1 MRERKSGVPMAT
13 PRRTPALRLAALLA
27 LTLLVPALAGC
38 SSNAVRA
45 DIVTAGYPEYFLASR
60 IAGTTHSTVLL
71 GKPGTSVH
79 DFDPDTQDIDTMQ
92 HAKVVLLHGMS
103 LEQWGDKAKAA
114 VTSGPQFI
122 TTAPSAASL
131 GLSDYFAP
139 PPNGDPGLT
148 VDPHTWTD
156 PYAYAQEAKVVEGAL
171 AGVFPQDAAAIHANA
186 ASLVSDLM
194 ALHASFKAGLQNCQR
209 HEIVTNHDAYFYLAH
224 QYNFSTYALHG
235 ITPDD
240 TPTQQQVQD
249 AIDAINRDHLPVI
262 FLEDGTSPSAVQSIV
277 DQTHVKVDILSPNE
291 VRPDSGDYITVQ
303 QSNLVKLQSA
313 LGCTGA

>member
-1 MRERKSGVPMAT
+1 MT
-13 PRRTPALRLAALLA
+13 PPPARSPLRTALLPAALLLA
-27 LTLLVPALAGC
+27 TGLAGC
-38 SSNAVRA
+38 ANSNAVRA

-60 IAGTTHSTVLL
+60 IAGTTHSTILL

-92 HAKVVLLHGMS
+92 HAKVILLHGMS

-114 VTSGPQFI
+114 VGTSGPQFI

-131 GLSDYFAP
+131 GLSNYFAP
-139 PPNGDPGLT
+139 PPNGDAGLT

-156 PYAYAQEAKVVEGAL
+156 PYAYAQEAKVVEDAL
-171 AGVFPQDAAAIHANA
+171 ANVFPQDAAAIHANA
-186 ASLVSDLM
+186 ASLVSDLT
-194 ALHASFKAGLQNCQR
+194 ALHTSFKAGLQNCQR

-235 ITPDD
+235 ITPSGE
-240 TPTQQQVQD
+240 PTQQQVQD

-262 FLEDGTSPSAVQSIV
+262 FLEDGTSPTAVQSIV

-291 VRPDSGDYITVQ
+291 VKPNAGDYITVQ
-303 QSNLVKLQSA
+303 QGNLVKLQGA
-313 LGCTGA
+313 LGCTGT